1 MKISLIFM
9 RNILFLFH
17 DFKLYYLNHIIKQ
30 KTGGIFMLETFD
42 ITNNFNLRL
51 DMDEEKLT
59 IKISTETPDSAENEF
74 IFFDVANGKF
84 ESCIEY
90 LNGKTAARQKQLSQH
105 TIYFNTLS
113 ALGNFQKRCITEKQ
127 KRFIFEKFLKLIYL
141 FTNIPYET
149 LCERYRYNLSCFS
162 LKELYRLTMIPFE
175 PGVWTVVCNR
185 IFEIRNIG
193 FTYDRKDPDIFEKL
207 CHAMK
212 IPDTEKIR
220 EFFNECPKTLL
231 TYLNLR
237 DCGFTD
243 TNLYYRV
250 FENFNFSNFIDGT
263 EMRYL
268 SVFIRC
274 SIKECGEKATIDNLL
289 KETICL
295 NEKSLAIE
303 LFVSYFD
310 DISDDLKKNIL
321 QEGFNSF
328 NFEALLDIMRNFEK
342 VEL

>member
-1 MKISLIFM
+1 MKNSLIFM
-9 RNILFLFH
+9 KNILFLFH

-30 KTGGIFMLETFD
+30 KTGGIFMLESFD

-51 DMDEEKLT
+51 DIDEEKLT
-59 IKISTETPDSAENEF
+59 MKISTETPDSSEKEF

-84 ESCIEY
+84 ESCIDF
-90 LNGKTAARQKQLSQH
+90 LHGKTAARQKQQCQH
-105 TIYFNTLS
+105 VVYLRTLR
-113 ALGNFQKRCITEKQ
+113 AIDNFEERCVTENQ

-149 LCERYRYNLSCFS
+149 LCERYCYNLSCFY

-175 PGVWTVVCNR
+175 PAIWTVVCNR
-185 IFEIRNIG
+185 IFELRNIG
-193 FTYDRKDPDIFEKL
+193 FSYDRKDPDIFEKL

-220 EFFNECPKTLL
+220 EFFNECPKILF

-250 FENFNFSNFIDGT
+250 FENYNFSRFIDGT
-263 EMRYL
+263 EMECL
-268 SVFIRC
+268 SVFVKY

-295 NEKSLAIE
+295 NEKSLAVE
-303 LFVSYFD
+303 LFARYFD
-310 DISDDLKKNIL
+310 DISDDLK
-321 QEGFNSF
+321 
-328 NFEALLDIMRNFEK
+328 
-342 VEL
+342 